1 MTKER
6 LSHVEELEL
15 VKRVQGL
22 SGGRAKASREYCQ
35 RVSMDR
41 LVRHNTGLVHK
52 VVSKFP
58 LKNATCSYEDLYQE
72 GVLGFMHGVRK
83 FDTTRGYRLSTYV
96 FNWISAYVRRY
107 YLNHYR
113 TVRLPVHITARHTQ
127 LNKQIE
133 RLTVELGRTPTL
145 DEVCEIDENAD
156 SLICNSLHNVS
167 LNALTGE
174 DSELMDLMGEDK
186 THEHECEL
194 DVFFMLNKL
203 RENVSPRDY
212 KILVQRYGL
221 DGDGER
227 TLQELADAN
236 DITRAR
242 CHQIE
247 NNLLRKLKAQCASS

>member
-41 LVRHNTGLVHK
+41 LVRYNTGLVHK

-58 LKNATCSYEDLYQE
+58 LKNATCSYEDLFQE

-113 TVRLPVHITARHTQ
+113 TVRLPVHVIQQNGQ

-133 RLTVELGRTPTL
+133 KLTSELGRTPTL
-145 DEVCEIDENAD
+145 DEVCEINDNAD
-156 SLICNSLHNVS
+156 TLICSSLYTLS
-167 LNALTGE
+167 LNNLSGE
-174 DSELMDLMGEDK
+174 DSELQDYVGEDH
-186 THEHECEL
+186 TDDRDNEL
-194 DVFFMLNKL
+194 DVHFLLQQLK
-203 RENVSPRDY
+203 ETVSDRDY
-212 KILVQRYGL
+212 KILIQRYGL
-221 DGDGER
+221 DGQGER
-227 TLQELADAN
+227 TLEELAQTN

-242 CHQIE
+242 VHQVQNKLISK
-247 NNLLRKLKAQCASS
+247 LREFAV